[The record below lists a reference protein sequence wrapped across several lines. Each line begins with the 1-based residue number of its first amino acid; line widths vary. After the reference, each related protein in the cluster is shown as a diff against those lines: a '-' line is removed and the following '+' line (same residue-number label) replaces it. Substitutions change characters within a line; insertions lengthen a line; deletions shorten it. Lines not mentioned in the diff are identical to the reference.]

1 MKSTSALY
9 AKLLE
14 DIRKQDAPQQDKT
27 SNKDERY
34 WTPTVGDDGNG
45 SAVIRFLPP
54 KEGEDIA
61 WAHYYSHSFQDPETN
76 MWYIENSRTSLGKE
90 YKDPVGVLNSQ
101 LWKQG
106 EGSPGQAQA
115 RRQKRTENYVSNIL
129 VVKDP
134 GNRDNEG
141 KVFLYRYG
149 KKIFEKIK
157 GAMVPNEDLGTEGT
171 MVFDLNEGA
180 NFILKIKNVQSGNK
194 TFRNYDDSSFST
206 VSKVDVDLSTLHSL
220 EEIISPDNFKSYEEL
235 EKRLNKVL
243 GLTSD
248 DEGSRESQQPKAQ
261 EQKKEESKAP
271 AKSQEESKAPS
282 KASSPEDIDMSE
294 IDALFK
300 ELDD

>member
-14 DIRKQDAPQQDKT
+14 DIRKSDAPQQDKT

-61 WAHYYSHSFQDPETN
+61 WAHYWSHSFKHPDTGL
-76 MWYIENSRTSLGKE
+76 WYIENSRTSLGKE
-90 YKDPVGVLNSQ
+90 YKDPVGVLNGV

-106 EGSPGQAQA
+106 EGSEGQAQA

-171 MVFDLNEGA
+171 MIFDLNEGA
-180 NFILKIKNVQSGNK
+180 NFILKIKNVQSGAN

-206 VSKVDVDLSTLHSL
+206 VSKVDVDLSTLYSL
-220 EEIISPDNFKSYEEL
+220 EKIISPDNFKSYEEL

-243 GLTSD
+243 GISSD
-248 DEGSRESQQPKAQ
+248 DEERSAPQQAPAPKQKAEEPKAPVGSQ
-261 EQKKEESKAP
+261 GEAKAP
-271 AKSQEESKAPS
+271 AK
-282 KASSPEDIDMSE
+282 ASNPEDIDMSE